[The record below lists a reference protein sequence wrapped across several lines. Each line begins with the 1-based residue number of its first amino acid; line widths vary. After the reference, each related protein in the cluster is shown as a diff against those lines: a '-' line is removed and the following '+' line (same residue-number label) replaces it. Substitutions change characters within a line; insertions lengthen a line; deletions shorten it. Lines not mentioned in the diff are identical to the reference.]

1 MSADTPP
8 DATDASDT
16 ADAAAQQL
24 KRTPLY
30 DEHRALGARLVEFS
44 GWEMP
49 VQYSGILDEHRA
61 VRERAGIFDVCHMGE
76 FHVEGPGALDFLQ
89 SLVPNNVGRLENE
102 QALYTQ
108 ICNPQGGT
116 IDDLL
121 IYRVGDQRYM
131 AVVNAG
137 TTDGDWAW
145 FAQQASARDDVTLTN
160 DADATGLIALQGPRA
175 RDILQPLTPTD
186 LNAIV
191 YYHFA
196 KGTVADIPCLI
207 SRTGYTGEDGFELY
221 CASGDAVAIWRALL
235 VAGAS
240 HGLIPAGLGARD
252 TLRLEAGLCLYGH
265 ELNEQI
271 SPLEAGLGW
280 SVKLEKGRDFIG
292 REALLAQKQQ
302 GTPRKLVGIELRDR
316 GVPRADY
323 PILRDGQPIGILT
336 SGTVG
341 PTVGKAIGMGY
352 VPPADAA
359 PGTEIAIEIRG
370 KAVPAV
376 IVPLPFYKR
385 AK

>member
-1 MSADTPP
+1 MSADTS
-8 DATDASDT
+8 TDAAT
-16 ADAAAQQL
+16 PRL

-61 VRERAGIFDVCHMGE
+61 VREHAGLFDVSHMGE

-89 SLVPNNVGRLENE
+89 GLVPNNVARLADA

-108 ICNPQGGT
+108 ICNEQGGT
-116 IDDLL
+116 LDDLL
-121 IYRVGDQRYM
+121 IYRLAEGSYM

-137 TTDGDWAW
+137 TTDSDWAW
-145 FAQQASARDDVTLTN
+145 FTKQAAGRDDVTLRN
-160 DADATGLIALQGPRA
+160 DSDATGLLALQGPRA
-175 RDILQPLTPTD
+175 REILRPLTETD
-186 LNAIV
+186 LDAIA

-196 KGTVADIPCLI
+196 ASATVAGVTCLI

-221 CASGDAVAIWRALL
+221 CASGDVVALWRALL
-235 VAGAS
+235 DAGAPQ
-240 HGLIPAGLGARD
+240 GLLPAGLGARD

-280 SVKLEKGRDFIG
+280 SVKLEKSHDFIG
-292 REALLAQKQQ
+292 REALLAQKRQ
-302 GTPRKLVGIELRDR
+302 GLPRKLVGIELRDR

-323 PILRDGQPIGILT
+323 AILRDGAPIGPLT

-352 VPPADAA
+352 VPPEYATVGA
-359 PGTEIAIEIRG
+359 EVAIEIRG
-370 KAVPAV
+370 KATPAV
-376 IVPLPFYKR
+376 IVALPFYKR
-385 AK
+385 AQ

>member
-1 MSADTPP
+1 MSADTS
-8 DATDASDT
+8 T
-16 ADAAAQQL
+16 DAAAPRL

-61 VRERAGIFDVCHMGE
+61 VRERAGLFDVCHMGE
-76 FHVEGPGALDFLQ
+76 FHIEGPGALDFLQ
-89 SLVPNNVGRLENE
+89 GLVPNNVARLADG

-108 ICNPQGGT
+108 ICNEQAGT
-116 IDDLL
+116 LDDLL
-121 IYRVGDQRYM
+121 IYRLADARYM

-137 TTDGDWAW
+137 TMESDWAW
-145 FAQQASARDDVTLTN
+145 FSKQAAGHADMTLSN
-160 DADATGLIALQGPRA
+160 DSDTTGLIALQGPRA
-175 RDILQPLTPTD
+175 LEILQPLTETD
-186 LNAIV
+186 LGTIA

-196 KGTVADIPCLI
+196 EGTVAGISCLI

-221 CASGDAVAIWRALL
+221 CASGDVVTLWRALL
-235 VAGAS
+235 EAGAP

-252 TLRLEAGLCLYGH
+252 TLRLEAGYCLYGH
-265 ELNEQI
+265 ELNEQT

-280 SVKLEKGRDFIG
+280 SVKLEKGHDFIG

-302 GTPRKLVGIELRDR
+302 GLPRKLVGIELRDR

-323 PILRDGQPIGILT
+323 VILRDGKPIGALT

-341 PTVGKAIGMGY
+341 PTLGKAIGMGY
-352 VPPADAA
+352 VSPENAA
-359 PGTEIAIEIRG
+359 PGTEIAIDIRG
-370 KAVPAV
+370 KAVPAA

-385 AK
+385 VK

>member
-1 MSADTPP
+1 MSADTTS
-8 DATDASDT
+8 TDAAT
-16 ADAAAQQL
+16 PRL

-30 DEHRALGARLVEFS
+30 DEHRSLGARLVEFS

-49 VQYSGILDEHRA
+49 VQYSGILEEHRA
-61 VRERAGIFDVCHMGE
+61 VRERAGLFDVCHMGE
-76 FHVEGPGALDFLQ
+76 FHIEGPGALDFLQ
-89 SLVPNNVGRLENE
+89 GLVPNNVVRLEKG

-108 ICNPQGGT
+108 ICHEQGGT
-116 IDDLL
+116 LDDLL
-121 IYRVGDQRYM
+121 IYRLGDQRYM

-137 TTDGDWAW
+137 TMEGDWAW
-145 FAQQASARDDVTLTN
+145 FTKQADGLGDLTLTN
-160 DADATGLIALQGPRA
+160 DSYTTGLLALQGPRA
-175 RDILQPLTPTD
+175 RDILQPLTTTD
-186 LNAIV
+186 LSTIA

-196 KGTVADIPCLI
+196 EGTVAEIPCVI

-221 CASGDAVAIWRALL
+221 CASGDAVTLWRALL
-235 VAGAS
+235 AAGTP

-252 TLRLEAGLCLYGH
+252 TLRLEAGYCLYGH

-302 GTPRKLVGIELRDR
+302 GLPRKLVGVELRDR
-316 GVPRADY
+316 GVPRAGY
-323 PILRDGQPIGILT
+323 AILREGKPVGELT

-341 PTVGKAIGMGY
+341 PTLGKAIGMGY
-352 VPPADAA
+352 VPPAEAT
-359 PGTEIAIEIRG
+359 PGTEVAIESRG
-370 KAVPAV
+370 KTIPAV
-376 IVPLPFYKR
+376 IVALPFYKR